1 MYEDDENDKS
11 KNKIIS
17 PAVSPAALLK
27 RYERLK
33 SDRANWDTL
42 WEELAVFLM
51 PGKADFITKSTSG
64 NKRASEVYDST
75 AIHALQILSAS
86 LHGSLTSPSTKWFGL
101 RFREDE
107 LNEDK
112 DAKDWLEKCS
122 KGIFQEFGKSNFSTE
137 VAEAYQD
144 MVGFGTAALQFD
156 VKTKKAQFDGFNFR
170 ACHLAEVVVSE
181 SSEGKI
187 DTVFRKIKMSARQ
200 AYQKFGDN
208 CGDKAL
214 KALEADPEKEFEY
227 VQAVFPRE
235 LKDEPALVAP
245 PNQRPWACYFISVS
259 DKKICKESGYYELP
273 FMVPRW
279 SKTTGDVYGFG
290 PGCVARPDIKTLNEA
305 RKLAMKAWEKSID
318 PPLKAMQN
326 GILGKIDMRPS
337 TVTYVRD
344 MNNLEPIVNATNW
357 NADQLMLNDVRASVR
372 RIFFS
377 DQLELNDGPQMTAT
391 EVQVR
396 YELMQRLLGPTL
408 GRLQSEFLNPIVER
422 AFYSM
427 LRGNALPPMPE
438 VLQQAGGDLDIEYV
452 GPLARSQKMDEVT
465 GIQRAIDGIMQ
476 LAQVNP
482 EVLDIVNVDKAGRT
496 IADRLGAP
504 ADMLLG
510 DEQVGQLRQARQQQQ
525 QQQAEMAQGQQEIA
539 GAQQVADLEQTVNG
553 SVQ

>member
-1 MYEDDENDKS
+1 MN
-11 KNKIIS
+11 IS
-17 PAVSPAALLK
+17 PEALIK
-27 RYERLK
+27 RHDRLK
-33 SDRANWDTL
+33 ADRANWDQM
-42 WEELAVFLM
+42 WEELSTFLM
-51 PGKADFITKSTSG
+51 PGKADFITTNTKGS
-64 NKRASEVYDST
+64 KRSAEVYDST

-101 RFREDE
+101 RFRQDE
-107 LNEDK
+107 LNEHK
-112 DAKDWLEKCS
+112 DAKDWLEQCS
-122 KGIFQEFGKSNFSTE
+122 KSIFQEFGKSNFSTE

-156 VKTKKAQFDGFNFR
+156 VKTKEAAFDGFNFR
-170 ACHLAEVVVSE
+170 ACHLAEVVIAE
-181 SSEGKI
+181 SVEGRI
-187 DTVFRKIKMSARQ
+187 DTVFRKLKLTARQ
-200 AYQKFGDN
+200 ANQKFGDQ
-208 CGDKAL
+208 CGDKAM
-214 KALEADPEKEFEY
+214 KALEKDPDKEFDY
-227 VQAVFPRE
+227 IQAVFPRE
-235 LKDEPALVAP
+235 LEGEPAMVAP
-245 PNQRPWACYFISVS
+245 PHLRPWACYYISVI
-259 DKKICKESGYYELP
+259 DKKICQETGYYELP

-279 SKTTGDVYGFG
+279 AKTTGDVYGFG
-290 PGCVARPDIKTLNEA
+290 PGCTARPDIKTLNES

-357 NADQLMLNDVRASVR
+357 NADQLMLSDVRASVR

-377 DQLELNDGPQMTAT
+377 DQLELQDGPQMTAT

-427 LRGNALPPMPE
+427 LRGQALPPMPE
-438 VLQQAGGDLDIEYV
+438 VLQEVGGDLDIEYV

-465 GIQRAIDGIMQ
+465 GIQRAIEGIMQ

-482 EVLDIVNVDKAGRT
+482 DVLDIVDVDKAGRT
-496 IADRLGAP
+496 ISDRLGAP
-504 ADMLLG
+504 ADILRG
-510 DEQVGQLRQARQQQQ
+510 NEEVGEMRQARQQQQ
-525 QQQAEMAQGQQEIA
+525 QQQAEMEQGQQELA
-539 GAQQVADLEQTVNG
+539 GATQAAQLEQMVNA
-553 SVQ
+553 

>member
-1 MYEDDENDKS
+1 MYEKEGGTAIEQNVTPES
-11 KNKIIS
+11 II
-17 PAVSPAALLK
+17 K
-27 RYERLK
+27 RYDRLK
-33 SDRANWDTL
+33 SDRVNWDQM
-42 WEELAVFLM
+42 WEELATYLM
-51 PGKADFITKSTSG
+51 PGKIDFISTTTRG
-64 NKRASEVYDST
+64 TKRAAEVYDST

-107 LNEDK
+107 LNENK

-144 MVGFGTAALQFD
+144 LAGFGTSCLQFD
-156 VKTKKAQFDGFNFR
+156 VKTKDAQFDGFNFR
-170 ACHLAEVVVSE
+170 ACHLAEVVISE
-181 SSEGKI
+181 NEEGRI
-187 DTVFRKIKMSARQ
+187 DTVFRKLKLTARQ
-200 AYQKFGDN
+200 AHQKFGDD
-208 CGDKAL
+208 CGEKSMKAL
-214 KALEADPEKEFEY
+214 KTDPDKEFEY
-227 VQAVFPRE
+227 IQAVIPRE
-235 LKDEPALVAP
+235 LKGEPAMVAP
-245 PNQRPWACYFISVS
+245 PNMRPYACYYVSVI

-273 FMVPRW
+273 YMVPRW
-279 SKTTGDVYGFG
+279 GKTTGDVYGFG
-290 PGCVARPDIKTLNEA
+290 PGCVARPDIKTLNES

-318 PPLKAMQN
+318 PPLMAMQN

-337 TVTYVRD
+337 SVTYVRD
-344 MNNLEPIVNATNW
+344 MNGLAPISNQTNW
-357 NADQLMLNDVRASVR
+357 SADQLMLGDVRGSVR

-427 LRGNALPPMPE
+427 LRGNALPQMPQ
-438 VLQQAGGDLDIEYV
+438 VLQDAGGDLDIEYV

-465 GIQRAIDGIMQ
+465 SIQRAVDGIMQ

-482 EVLDIVNVDKAGRT
+482 EVLDIVDVDKAGRT
-496 IADRLGAP
+496 ISDRLGAP
-504 ADMLLG
+504 ADILRG
-510 DEQVGQLRQARQQQQ
+510 DEQVADMRQSRQQQQ
-525 QQQAEMAQGQQEIA
+525 QQQAEMDMGQQQLE
-539 GAQQVADLEQTVNG
+539 GATQAANLENMVNG
-553 SVQ
+553 PV

>member
-1 MYEDDENDKS
+1 MYEKEGGTAIEQNVTPES
-11 KNKIIS
+11 II
-17 PAVSPAALLK
+17 K
-27 RYERLK
+27 RYDRLK
-33 SDRANWDTL
+33 SDRVNWDQM
-42 WEELAVFLM
+42 WEELATYLM
-51 PGKADFITKSTSG
+51 PGKVDFITTTTRG
-64 NKRASEVYDST
+64 TKRAAEVYDST

-107 LNEDK
+107 LNENK

-144 MVGFGTAALQFD
+144 LAGFGTSCLQFD
-156 VKTKKAQFDGFNFR
+156 VKTKDAQFDGFNFR
-170 ACHLAEVVVSE
+170 ACHLAEVVISE
-181 SSEGKI
+181 SEEGRI
-187 DTVFRKIKMSARQ
+187 DTVFRKLKLTARQ
-200 AYQKFGDN
+200 AYQKFGKD

-214 KALEADPEKEFEY
+214 KALEKDPDKEFEY
-227 VQAVFPRE
+227 IQAVIPRE
-235 LKDEPALVAP
+235 LKGEPAMVAP
-245 PNQRPWACYFISVS
+245 PHQRPYACYYISVI

-273 FMVPRW
+273 YMVPRW
-279 SKTTGDVYGFG
+279 GKTTGDIYGFG
-290 PGCVARPDIKTLNEA
+290 PGCVARPDIKTLNES

-318 PPLKAMQN
+318 PPLMAMQN

-337 TVTYVRD
+337 SVTYVRD
-344 MNNLEPIVNATNW
+344 MNGLAPISNQTNW
-357 NADQLMLNDVRASVR
+357 SADQLMLGDVRGSVR

-377 DQLELNDGPQMTAT
+377 DQLELNEGPQMTAT

-427 LRGNALPPMPE
+427 LRGNALPQMPQ
-438 VLQQAGGDLDIEYV
+438 VLQDAGGDLDIEYV

-465 GIQRAIDGIMQ
+465 SIQRAVDGIMQ

-482 EVLDIVNVDKAGRT
+482 EVLDIVDVDKAGRT
-496 IADRLGAP
+496 ISDRLGAP
-504 ADMLLG
+504 ADILRG
-510 DEQVGQLRQARQQQQ
+510 DEQVADMRQSRQQQQ
-525 QQQAEMAQGQQEIA
+525 QQQAEMDMGQQQLE
-539 GAQQVADLEQTVNG
+539 GATQAANLENMVNG
-553 SVQ
+553 PV

>member
-1 MYEDDENDKS
+1 MKEFN
-11 KNKIIS
+11 
-17 PAVSPAALLK
+17 VSPESLIK
-27 RYERLK
+27 RYDRLK
-33 SDRANWDTL
+33 SDRVNWDQM
-42 WEELAVFLM
+42 WEELATYLM
-51 PGKADFITKSTSG
+51 PGKVDFISTTTRG
-64 NKRASEVYDST
+64 TKRAAEVYDST
-75 AIHALQILSAS
+75 GIHALQILSAS

-112 DAKDWLEKCS
+112 DAKDWLEQCS
-122 KGIFQEFGKSNFSTE
+122 KSIFQEFGKSNFSTE
-137 VAEAYQD
+137 VAESYQD
-144 MVGFGTAALQFD
+144 MVGFGTACLQFD
-156 VKTKKAQFDGFNFR
+156 VKTKDAQFDGFNFR
-170 ACHLAEVVVSE
+170 ACHLAEVVISE
-181 SSEGKI
+181 SEEGRI
-187 DTVFRKIKMSARQ
+187 DTVFRKIKLTARQ
-200 AYQKFGDN
+200 AKQKFGDDA
-208 CGDKAL
+208 GDKAI
-214 KALEADPEKEFEY
+214 KALEKDPDKEFEY
-227 VQAVFPRE
+227 IQAVFPRE
-235 LKDEPALVAP
+235 IEGEVAMVAP
-245 PNQRPWACYFISVS
+245 PHMRPWACYYISVI

-273 FMVPRW
+273 YMVPRW
-279 SKTTGDVYGFG
+279 GKTTGDVYGFG
-290 PGCVARPDIKTLNEA
+290 PGCVARPDIKTLNES

-318 PPLKAMQN
+318 PPLKALQN

-344 MNNLEPIVNATNW
+344 MNSLEPIVNATNW
-357 NADQLMLNDVRASVR
+357 NADQLMLGDVRASVR

-377 DQLELNDGPQMTAT
+377 DQLELNEGPQMTAT

-465 GIQRAIDGIMQ
+465 SIQRAIEGIMQ

-482 EVLDIVNVDKAGRT
+482 DVLDIVDVDKAGRT
-496 IADRLGAP
+496 ISDRLGAP
-504 ADMLLG
+504 ADILRG
-510 DEQVGQLRQARQQQQ
+510 DEQVGEMRQSRQAQQ
-525 QQQAEMAQGQQEIA
+525 QQQAEMEQGQQQVA

-553 SVQ
+553 PVQ

>member
-1 MYEDDENDKS
+1 M
-11 KNKIIS
+11 
-17 PAVSPAALLK
+17 K
-27 RYERLK
+27 RYDRLK
-33 SDRANWDTL
+33 ADRHNWDQL

-51 PGKADFITKSTSG
+51 PSKTDFITKSTKG
-64 NKRASEVYDST
+64 TKRAAEVYDST
-75 AIHALQILSAS
+75 GIHSLQILAAS

-101 RFREDE
+101 RFREDA

-112 DAKDWLEKCS
+112 EAKDWLEKCS
-122 KGIFQEFGKSNFSTE
+122 KGMFQEFGKSNFSTE

-156 VKTKKAQFDGFNFR
+156 VKTKEANFDGFNFR
-170 ACHLAEVVVSE
+170 ACHLAEVVVAE
-181 SSEGKI
+181 SVEGRI
-187 DTVFRKIKMSARQ
+187 DTVFRKLTLSARQ
-200 AYQKFGDN
+200 AHQKFGDD
-208 CGDKAL
+208 CGEKSM
-214 KALEADPEKEFEY
+214 KALETDPDKEFDY
-227 VQAVFPRE
+227 IQAVFPRE
-235 LKDEPALVAP
+235 LKGEAAMVAP
-245 PNQRPWACYFISVS
+245 PSQRPWACYFISVD

-279 SKTTGDVYGFG
+279 SKTTGDIYGFG

-318 PPLKAMQN
+318 PPLKALQN

-344 MNNLEPIVNATNW
+344 MNNLEPLVNATNW
-357 NADQLMLNDVRASVR
+357 NADQLMLTDVRASVR

-438 VLQQAGGDLDIEYV
+438 ILQEVGGDLDIEYV

-482 EVLDIVNVDKAGRT
+482 EVLDIVDVDKAGRT
-496 IADRLGAP
+496 ISDRLGAP
-504 ADMLLG
+504 ADILRG
-510 DEQVGQLRQARQQQQ
+510 VEQVDEMRQQRQQQQ
-525 QQQAEMAQGQQEIA
+525 QAQAEMDQGQQELA
-539 GAQQVADLEQTVNG
+539 GATQAVELEQMVNE
-553 SVQ
+553 SV

>member
-1 MYEDDENDKS
+1 M
-11 KNKIIS
+11 KN
-17 PAVSPAALLK
+17 VSPVSPIALLK
-27 RYERLK
+27 RYDRLK
-33 SDRANWDTL
+33 ADRHNWDQL

-51 PGKADFITKSTSG
+51 PSKIDFITKSTKG
-64 NKRASEVYDST
+64 TKRAAEVYDST
-75 AIHALQILSAS
+75 GIHSLQILAAS

-101 RFREDE
+101 RFREDA

-112 DAKDWLEKCS
+112 EAKDWLEKCS
-122 KGIFQEFGKSNFSTE
+122 QGMFQEFGKSNFSTE

-156 VKTKKAQFDGFNFR
+156 VKTKEANFDGFNFR
-170 ACHLAEVVVSE
+170 ACHLAEVVVAE
-181 SSEGKI
+181 SVEGRI
-187 DTVFRKIKMSARQ
+187 DTVFRKLTLSARQ
-200 AYQKFGDN
+200 AHQKFGDN
-208 CGDKAL
+208 CGEKSM
-214 KALEADPEKEFEY
+214 KALETDPDKEFDY
-227 VQAVFPRE
+227 IQAVFPRE
-235 LKDEPALVAP
+235 LKGESTMVAP
-245 PNQRPWACYFISVS
+245 PSQRPWACYFISVD

-279 SKTTGDVYGFG
+279 SKTTGDIYGFG

-318 PPLKAMQN
+318 PPLKALQN

-344 MNNLEPIVNATNW
+344 MNNLEPLVNATNW
-357 NADQLMLNDVRASVR
+357 NADQLMLTDVRASVR

-438 VLQQAGGDLDIEYV
+438 ILQEVGGDLDIEYV

-465 GIQRAIDGIMQ
+465 GIQRAIAGIMQ

-482 EVLDIVNVDKAGRT
+482 EVLDIVDVDKAGRT
-496 IADRLGAP
+496 ISDRLGAP
-504 ADMLLG
+504 ADILRG
-510 DEQVGQLRQARQQQQ
+510 VEQVDEMRQQRQQQQ
-525 QQQAEMAQGQQEIA
+525 QAQAEMDQGQQELA
-539 GAQQVADLEQTVNG
+539 GATQAVELEQMVNE
-553 SVQ
+553 SV

>member
-1 MYEDDENDKS
+1 MYEKEGGTAVEQNVTPES
-11 KNKIIS
+11 II
-17 PAVSPAALLK
+17 K
-27 RYERLK
+27 RYDRLK
-33 SDRANWDTL
+33 SDRVNWDQM
-42 WEELAVFLM
+42 WEELATYLM
-51 PGKADFITKSTSG
+51 PGKIDFISTTTRG
-64 NKRASEVYDST
+64 TKRAAEVYDST

-107 LNEDK
+107 LNENK

-144 MVGFGTAALQFD
+144 LAGFGTSCLQFD
-156 VKTKKAQFDGFNFR
+156 VKTKDAQFDGFNFR
-170 ACHLAEVVVSE
+170 ACHLAEVVISE
-181 SSEGKI
+181 SEEGRI
-187 DTVFRKIKMSARQ
+187 DTVFRKLKLTARQ
-200 AYQKFGDN
+200 AHQKFGDD
-208 CGDKAL
+208 CGEKSMKAL
-214 KALEADPEKEFEY
+214 KTDPDKEFEY
-227 VQAVFPRE
+227 IQAVIPRE
-235 LKDEPALVAP
+235 LKGEPAMVAP
-245 PNQRPWACYFISVS
+245 PNMRPYACYYVSVI

-273 FMVPRW
+273 YMVPRW
-279 SKTTGDVYGFG
+279 GKTTGDVYGFG
-290 PGCVARPDIKTLNEA
+290 PGCVARPDIKTLNES

-318 PPLKAMQN
+318 PPLMAMQN

-337 TVTYVRD
+337 SVTYVRD
-344 MNNLEPIVNATNW
+344 MNGLAPISNQTNW
-357 NADQLMLNDVRASVR
+357 SADQLMLGDVRGSVR

-427 LRGNALPPMPE
+427 LRGNALPQMPQ
-438 VLQQAGGDLDIEYV
+438 VLQDAGGDLDIEYV

-465 GIQRAIDGIMQ
+465 SIQRAVDGIMQ

-482 EVLDIVNVDKAGRT
+482 EVLDIVDVDKAGRT
-496 IADRLGAP
+496 ISDRLGAP
-504 ADMLLG
+504 ADMLRG
-510 DEQVGQLRQARQQQQ
+510 AEQVGELRQSRQQQQ
-525 QQQAEMAQGQQEIA
+525 QAQAEMDQGQQEIA

>member
-1 MYEDDENDKS
+1 MYEKKPGAAKKPTAD
-11 KNKIIS
+11 
-17 PAVSPAALLK
+17 PVALLK
-27 RYERLK
+27 RYDRLK
-33 SDRANWDTL
+33 SDRVNWDSM
-42 WEELAVFLM
+42 WEELATYLM
-51 PGKADFITKSTSG
+51 PGKVDFITTTTRGS
-64 NKRASEVYDST
+64 KRAAEVYDST

-107 LNEDK
+107 LNENK
-112 DAKDWLEKCS
+112 EAKDWLEKCS

-156 VKTKKAQFDGFNFR
+156 VKTKEANFDGFNFR
-170 ACHLAEVVVSE
+170 ACHLAEVVIAESE
-181 SSEGKI
+181 EGRI
-187 DTVFRKIKMSARQ
+187 DTVFRKLKLTARQ
-200 AYQKFGDN
+200 AHQKFGDD

-214 KALEADPEKEFEY
+214 KALEKDPDQIFEY

-235 LKDEPALVAP
+235 IQGEVAMVAP
-245 PNQRPWACYFISVS
+245 PHMRPWACYFISVI

-290 PGCVARPDIKTLNEA
+290 PGCVARPDIKTLNES

-357 NADQLMLNDVRASVR
+357 NADQLMLSDVRASVR

-377 DQLELNDGPQMTAT
+377 DQLELNEGPQMTAT

-422 AFYSM
+422 AFYAM
-427 LRGNALPPMPE
+427 MRGNVLPSMPE
-438 VLQQAGGDLDIEYV
+438 ILQEIGSDLDIEYV

-482 EVLDIVNVDKAGRT
+482 EVLDIVDVDKAGRT

-510 DEQVGQLRQARQQQQ
+510 DEQVGELRQARQQQQ
-525 QQQAEMAQGQQEIA
+525 QQQAEAEQGQQDIA
-539 GAQQVADLEQTVNG
+539 GAQQMAELEQTVNG
-553 SVQ
+553 SV

>member
-1 MYEDDENDKS
+1 MYEKEGGTAVEQNVTPES
-11 KNKIIS
+11 II
-17 PAVSPAALLK
+17 K
-27 RYERLK
+27 RYDRLK
-33 SDRANWDTL
+33 SDRVNWDQM
-42 WEELAVFLM
+42 WEELATYLM
-51 PGKADFITKSTSG
+51 PGKIDFISTTTRG
-64 NKRASEVYDST
+64 TKRAAEVYDST

-107 LNEDK
+107 LNENK

-144 MVGFGTAALQFD
+144 LAGFGTSCLQFD
-156 VKTKKAQFDGFNFR
+156 VKTKDAQFDGFNFR
-170 ACHLAEVVVSE
+170 ACHLAEVVISE
-181 SSEGKI
+181 SEEGRI
-187 DTVFRKIKMSARQ
+187 DTVFRKLKLTARQ
-200 AYQKFGDN
+200 AHQKFGDD
-208 CGDKAL
+208 CGEKSMKAL
-214 KALEADPEKEFEY
+214 KTDPDKEFEY
-227 VQAVFPRE
+227 IQAVIPRE
-235 LKDEPALVAP
+235 LKGEPAMVAP
-245 PNQRPWACYFISVS
+245 PNMRPYACYYVSVI

-273 FMVPRW
+273 YMVPRW
-279 SKTTGDVYGFG
+279 GKTTGDVYGFG
-290 PGCVARPDIKTLNEA
+290 PGCVARPDIKTLNES

-318 PPLKAMQN
+318 PPLMAMQN

-337 TVTYVRD
+337 SVTYVRD
-344 MNNLEPIVNATNW
+344 MNGLAPISNQTNW
-357 NADQLMLNDVRASVR
+357 SADQLMLGDVRGSVR

-377 DQLELNDGPQMTAT
+377 DQLELNEGPQMTAT

-427 LRGNALPPMPE
+427 LRGNALPQMPQ
-438 VLQQAGGDLDIEYV
+438 VLQDAGGDLDIEYV

-465 GIQRAIDGIMQ
+465 SIQRAVDGIMQ

-482 EVLDIVNVDKAGRT
+482 EVLDIVDVDKAGRT
-496 IADRLGAP
+496 ISDRLGAP
-504 ADMLLG
+504 ADMLRG
-510 DEQVGQLRQARQQQQ
+510 AEQVGELRQSRQQQQ
-525 QQQAEMAQGQQEIA
+525 QAQAEMDQGQQEIA

>member
-1 MYEDDENDKS
+1 MYEKEGGTAVEQNVTPES
-11 KNKIIS
+11 II
-17 PAVSPAALLK
+17 K
-27 RYERLK
+27 RYDRLK
-33 SDRANWDTL
+33 SDRVNWDQM
-42 WEELAVFLM
+42 WEELATYLM
-51 PGKADFITKSTSG
+51 PGKIDFISTTTRG
-64 NKRASEVYDST
+64 TKRAAEVYDST

-107 LNEDK
+107 LNENK

-144 MVGFGTAALQFD
+144 LAGFGTSCLQFD
-156 VKTKKAQFDGFNFR
+156 VKTKDAQFDGFNFR
-170 ACHLAEVVVSE
+170 ACHLAEVVISE
-181 SSEGKI
+181 SEEGRI
-187 DTVFRKIKMSARQ
+187 DTVFRKLKLTARQ
-200 AYQKFGDN
+200 AHQKFGDD
-208 CGDKAL
+208 CGEKSMKAL
-214 KALEADPEKEFEY
+214 KTDPDKEFEY
-227 VQAVFPRE
+227 IQAVIPRE
-235 LKDEPALVAP
+235 LKGEPAMVAP
-245 PNQRPWACYFISVS
+245 PNMRPYACYYVSVI

-273 FMVPRW
+273 YMVPRW
-279 SKTTGDVYGFG
+279 GKTTGDVYGFG
-290 PGCVARPDIKTLNEA
+290 PGCVARPDIKTLNES

-318 PPLKAMQN
+318 PPLMAMQN

-337 TVTYVRD
+337 SVTYVRD
-344 MNNLEPIVNATNW
+344 MNGLAPISNQTNW
-357 NADQLMLNDVRASVR
+357 SADQLMLGDVRGSVR

-427 LRGNALPPMPE
+427 LRGNALPQMPQ
-438 VLQQAGGDLDIEYV
+438 VLQDAGGDLDIEYV

-465 GIQRAIDGIMQ
+465 SIQRAVDGIMQ

-482 EVLDIVNVDKAGRT
+482 EVLDIVDVDKAGRT
-496 IADRLGAP
+496 ISDRLGAP
-504 ADMLLG
+504 ADILRG
-510 DEQVGQLRQARQQQQ
+510 DEQVADMRQSRQQQQ
-525 QQQAEMAQGQQEIA
+525 QQQAEMDMGQQQLE
-539 GAQQVADLEQTVNG
+539 GATQAANLENMVNG
-553 SVQ
+553 PV

>member
-1 MYEDDENDKS
+1 M
-11 KNKIIS
+11 KN
-17 PAVSPAALLK
+17 VSPVSPIALLK
-27 RYERLK
+27 RYDRLK
-33 SDRANWDTL
+33 ADRHNWDQL

-51 PGKADFITKSTSG
+51 PSKTDFITKSTRG
-64 NKRASEVYDST
+64 TKRAAEVYDST
-75 AIHALQILSAS
+75 GIHSLQILAAS

-101 RFREDE
+101 RFREDA

-112 DAKDWLEKCS
+112 EAKDWLEKCS
-122 KGIFQEFGKSNFSTE
+122 KGMFQEFGKSNFSTE

-156 VKTKKAQFDGFNFR
+156 VKTKEANFDGFNFR
-170 ACHLAEVVVSE
+170 ACHLAEVVVAE
-181 SSEGKI
+181 SVEGRI
-187 DTVFRKIKMSARQ
+187 DTVFRKLTLSARQ
-200 AYQKFGDN
+200 AHQKFGDD
-208 CGDKAL
+208 CGEKSM
-214 KALEADPEKEFEY
+214 KALETDPDKEFDY
-227 VQAVFPRE
+227 IQAVFPRE
-235 LKDEPALVAP
+235 LKGEAAMVAP
-245 PNQRPWACYFISVS
+245 PSQRPWACYFISVD

-279 SKTTGDVYGFG
+279 SKTTGDIYGFG

-318 PPLKAMQN
+318 PPLKALQN

-344 MNNLEPIVNATNW
+344 MNNLEPLVNATNW
-357 NADQLMLNDVRASVR
+357 NADQLMLTDVRASVR

-427 LRGNALPPMPE
+427 LRGNALPEMPD
-438 VLQQAGGDLDIEYV
+438 VLQSQGSDLDIEYV
-452 GPLARSQKMDEVT
+452 GPLARSQKMEEVT
-465 GIQRAIDGIMQ
+465 SIQRAVDGIMQ

-482 EVLDIVNVDKAGRT
+482 EVLDIVNVDKAART
-496 IADRLGAP
+496 ISDRLGAP

-510 DEQVGQLRQARQQQQ
+510 DEQVNELRQARQQQQ
-525 QQQAEMAQGQQEIA
+525 QAQAEMEQGQQELA

-553 SVQ
+553 PV

>member
-1 MYEDDENDKS
+1 MYETKPGTAKTPTAD
-11 KNKIIS
+11 
-17 PAVSPAALLK
+17 PVALLK
-27 RYERLK
+27 RYDRLRA
-33 SDRANWDTL
+33 DRVNWDSM
-42 WEELAVFLM
+42 WEELAIYLM
-51 PGKADFITKSTSG
+51 PGKIDFITTTTKGS
-64 NKRASEVYDST
+64 KRAAEVYDST

-107 LNEDK
+107 LNENK
-112 DAKDWLEKCS
+112 EAKDWLEKCS

-156 VKTKKAQFDGFNFR
+156 VKTKEANFDGFNFR
-170 ACHLAEVVVSE
+170 ACHLAEVVIAESE
-181 SSEGKI
+181 EGRI
-187 DTVFRKIKMSARQ
+187 DTVFRKLKLTARQ
-200 AYQKFGDN
+200 AHQKFGDD

-214 KALEADPEKEFEY
+214 KALEKDPDQIFEY

-235 LKDEPALVAP
+235 IQGEVAMVAP
-245 PNQRPWACYFISVS
+245 PHMRPWACYFISVI

-279 SKTTGDVYGFG
+279 SKTTGDIYGFG
-290 PGCVARPDIKTLNEA
+290 PGCVARPDIKTLNES

-357 NADQLMLNDVRASVR
+357 NADQLMLSDVRASVR

-377 DQLELNDGPQMTAT
+377 DQLELNEGPQMTAT

-422 AFYSM
+422 AFYAM
-427 LRGNALPPMPE
+427 MRGNVLPPMPE
-438 VLQQAGGDLDIEYV
+438 ILQEIGSDLDIEYV

-482 EVLDIVNVDKAGRT
+482 EVLDIVDVDKAGRT

-510 DEQVGQLRQARQQQQ
+510 DEQVGELRQARQQQQ
-525 QQQAEMAQGQQEIA
+525 QQQAEAEQGQQDIA
-539 GAQQVADLEQTVNG
+539 GAQQMAELEQTVNG
-553 SVQ
+553 SV

>member
-1 MYEDDENDKS
+1 M
-11 KNKIIS
+11 KN
-17 PAVSPAALLK
+17 VSPVSPIALLK
-27 RYERLK
+27 RYDRLK
-33 SDRANWDTL
+33 ADRHNWDQL

-51 PGKADFITKSTSG
+51 PSKIDFITKSTKG
-64 NKRASEVYDST
+64 TKRAAEVYDST
-75 AIHALQILSAS
+75 GIHSLQILAAS

-101 RFREDE
+101 RFREDA

-112 DAKDWLEKCS
+112 EAKDWLEKCS
-122 KGIFQEFGKSNFSTE
+122 QGMFQEFGKSNFSTE

-156 VKTKKAQFDGFNFR
+156 VKTKEANFDGFNFR
-170 ACHLAEVVVSE
+170 ACHLAEVVVAE
-181 SSEGKI
+181 SVEGRI
-187 DTVFRKIKMSARQ
+187 DTVFRKLTLSARQ
-200 AYQKFGDN
+200 AHQKFGDN
-208 CGDKAL
+208 CGEKSM
-214 KALEADPEKEFEY
+214 KALETDPDKEFDY
-227 VQAVFPRE
+227 IQAVLPRE
-235 LKDEPALVAP
+235 LKGESTMVAP
-245 PNQRPWACYFISVS
+245 PSQRPWACYFISVD

-279 SKTTGDVYGFG
+279 SKTTGDIYGFG

-318 PPLKAMQN
+318 PPLKALQN

-344 MNNLEPIVNATNW
+344 MNNLEPLVNATNW
-357 NADQLMLNDVRASVR
+357 NADQLMLTDVRASVR

-438 VLQQAGGDLDIEYV
+438 ILQEVGGDLDIEYV

-482 EVLDIVNVDKAGRT
+482 EVLDIVDVDKAGRT
-496 IADRLGAP
+496 ISDRLGAP
-504 ADMLLG
+504 ADILRG
-510 DEQVGQLRQARQQQQ
+510 VEQVDEMRQQRQQQQ
-525 QQQAEMAQGQQEIA
+525 QAQAEMDQGQQELA
-539 GAQQVADLEQTVNG
+539 GATQAVELEQMVNE
-553 SVQ
+553 SV

>member
-1 MYEDDENDKS
+1 M
-11 KNKIIS
+11 KN
-17 PAVSPAALLK
+17 VSPVSPIALLK
-27 RYERLK
+27 RYDRLK
-33 SDRANWDTL
+33 ADRHNWDQL

-51 PGKADFITKSTSG
+51 PSKIDFITKSTKG
-64 NKRASEVYDST
+64 TKRAAEVYDST
-75 AIHALQILSAS
+75 GIHSLQILAAS

-101 RFREDE
+101 RFREDA

-112 DAKDWLEKCS
+112 EAKDWLEKCS
-122 KGIFQEFGKSNFSTE
+122 QGMFQEFGKSNFSTE

-156 VKTKKAQFDGFNFR
+156 VKTKEANFDGFNFR
-170 ACHLAEVVVSE
+170 ACHLAEVVVAE
-181 SSEGKI
+181 SVEGRI
-187 DTVFRKIKMSARQ
+187 DTVFRKLTLSARQ
-200 AYQKFGDN
+200 AHQKFGDN
-208 CGDKAL
+208 CGEKSM
-214 KALEADPEKEFEY
+214 KALETDPDKEFDY
-227 VQAVFPRE
+227 IQAVFPRE
-235 LKDEPALVAP
+235 LKGESTMVAP
-245 PNQRPWACYFISVS
+245 PSQRPWACYFISVD

-279 SKTTGDVYGFG
+279 SKTTGDIYGFG

-318 PPLKAMQN
+318 PPLKALQN

-344 MNNLEPIVNATNW
+344 MNNLEPLVNATNW
-357 NADQLMLNDVRASVR
+357 NADQLMLTDVRASVR
-372 RIFFS
+372 RILFS

-438 VLQQAGGDLDIEYV
+438 ILQEVGGDLDIEYV

-482 EVLDIVNVDKAGRT
+482 EVLDIVDVDKAGRT
-496 IADRLGAP
+496 ISDRLGAP
-504 ADMLLG
+504 ADILRG
-510 DEQVGQLRQARQQQQ
+510 VEQVDEMRQQRQQQQ
-525 QQQAEMAQGQQEIA
+525 QAQAEMDQGQQELA
-539 GAQQVADLEQTVNG
+539 GATQAVELEQMVNE
-553 SVQ
+553 SV

>member
-1 MYEDDENDKS
+1 MN
-11 KNKIIS
+11 
-17 PAVSPAALLK
+17 VSPEALLK
-27 RYERLK
+27 RFDRLK
-33 SDRANWDTL
+33 ADRSNWDQM
-42 WEELAVFLM
+42 WEELAVYLM
-51 PGKADFITKSTSG
+51 PGKSDFISTTTKGT
-64 NKRASEVYDST
+64 KRAAQVYDST

-101 RFREDE
+101 RFRQDE
-107 LNEDK
+107 LNEHK
-112 DAKDWLEKCS
+112 DAKDWLEQCS
-122 KGIFQEFGKSNFSTE
+122 KSIFQEFGKSNFSTE

-156 VKTKKAQFDGFNFR
+156 VKTKEAGFDGFNFR

-181 SSEGKI
+181 SVEGRI
-187 DTVFRKIKMSARQ
+187 DTVFRKIKLTARQ
-200 AYQKFGDN
+200 ANQKFGDK
-208 CGDKAL
+208 CGDKAM
-214 KALEADPEKEFEY
+214 KALEKDPDKEFDY
-227 VQAVFPRE
+227 IQAVLPRDIQGE
-235 LKDEPALVAP
+235 TAAVAP
-245 PNQRPWACYFISVS
+245 PHLRPWACYYISVI
-259 DKKICKESGYYELP
+259 DKKICQETGYYELP

-290 PGCVARPDIKTLNEA
+290 PGCVARPDIKTLNES

-357 NADQLMLNDVRASVR
+357 NADQLMLSDVRASVR

-377 DQLELNDGPQMTAT
+377 DQLELQDGPQMTAT

-427 LRGNALPPMPE
+427 MRGQALPPMPE
-438 VLQQAGGDLDIEYV
+438 VLQEVGGDLDIEYV

-465 GIQRAIDGIMQ
+465 GIQRAIEGIMQ

-482 EVLDIVNVDKAGRT
+482 DVLDIVDVDKAGRT
-496 IADRLGAP
+496 ISDRLGAP
-504 ADMLLG
+504 ADMLRG
-510 DEQVGQLRQARQQQQ
+510 DEEVGEMRQTRQQQQ
-525 QQQAEMAQGQQEIA
+525 QQQAEMEQGQQELA
-539 GAQQVADLEQTVNG
+539 GATQAAQLEQMVNG
-553 SVQ
+553 PAQ

>member
-1 MYEDDENDKS
+1 MKEFN
-11 KNKIIS
+11 
-17 PAVSPAALLK
+17 VSPESLIK
-27 RYERLK
+27 RYDRLK
-33 SDRANWDTL
+33 SDRVNWDQM
-42 WEELAVFLM
+42 WEELATYLM
-51 PGKADFITKSTSG
+51 PGKVDFISTTTRG
-64 NKRASEVYDST
+64 TKRAAEVYDST
-75 AIHALQILSAS
+75 GIHALQILSAS

-101 RFREDE
+101 RFRQDE

-112 DAKDWLEKCS
+112 DAKDWLEQCS
-122 KGIFQEFGKSNFSTE
+122 KSIFQEFGKSNFSTE
-137 VAEAYQD
+137 VAESYQD
-144 MVGFGTAALQFD
+144 MVGFGTACLQFD
-156 VKTKKAQFDGFNFR
+156 VKTKDAQFDGFNFR
-170 ACHLAEVVVSE
+170 ACHLAEVVISE
-181 SSEGKI
+181 SEEGRI
-187 DTVFRKIKMSARQ
+187 DTVFRKIKLTARQ
-200 AYQKFGDN
+200 AKQKFGDDA
-208 CGDKAL
+208 GDKAI
-214 KALEADPEKEFEY
+214 KALEKDPDKEFEY
-227 VQAVFPRE
+227 IQAVFPRE
-235 LKDEPALVAP
+235 IEGEVAMVAP
-245 PNQRPWACYFISVS
+245 PHMRPWACYYISVI

-273 FMVPRW
+273 YMVPRW
-279 SKTTGDVYGFG
+279 GKTTGDVYGFG
-290 PGCVARPDIKTLNEA
+290 PGCVARPDIKTLNES

-318 PPLKAMQN
+318 PPLKALQN

-357 NADQLMLNDVRASVR
+357 NADQLMLGDVRASVR

-377 DQLELNDGPQMTAT
+377 DQLELNEGPQMTAT

-465 GIQRAIDGIMQ
+465 SIQRAIEGIMQ

-482 EVLDIVNVDKAGRT
+482 DVLDIVDVDKAGRT
-496 IADRLGAP
+496 ISDRLGAP
-504 ADMLLG
+504 ADILRG
-510 DEQVGQLRQARQQQQ
+510 DEQVGEMRQSRQAQQ
-525 QQQAEMAQGQQEIA
+525 QQQAEMEQGQQQVA

-553 SVQ
+553 PVQ

>member
-1 MYEDDENDKS
+1 MYDDDDDKS
-11 KNKIIS
+11 KTKTQS
-17 PAVSPAALLK
+17 PSVSPIALLK
-27 RYERLK
+27 RYDRLK
-33 SDRANWDTL
+33 GDRTNWDQL

-51 PGKADFITKSTSG
+51 PGKADFISKSTPG
-64 NKRASEVYDST
+64 TKRAAEVYDST

-101 RFREDE
+101 RFREDQ

-112 DAKDWLEKCS
+112 EAKDWLEQCS

-156 VKTKKAQFDGFNFR
+156 VKTKEAQFDGFNFR
-170 ACHLAEVVVSE
+170 ACHLAEVVIAE
-181 SSEGKI
+181 SVEGRI
-187 DTVFRKIKMSARQ
+187 DTVFRKLTLSARQ
-200 AYQKFGDN
+200 AHQKFGDN
-208 CGDKAL
+208 CGEKSM
-214 KALEADPEKEFEY
+214 KALETDPDKEFEY
-227 VQAVFPRE
+227 IQAVFPRE
-235 LKDEPALVAP
+235 LKGEPAMVAP
-245 PNQRPWACYFISVS
+245 PHLRPFACYFISVV
-259 DKKICKESGYYELP
+259 DKKIVKESGYYELP

-344 MNNLEPIVNATNW
+344 MSNLEPIVNATNW
-357 NADQLMLNDVRASVR
+357 NADQLMLNDVRSSVR

-438 VLQQAGGDLDIEYV
+438 VLQEVGGDLDIEYV

-482 EVLDIVNVDKAGRT
+482 EVLDIVDVDKAGRT
-496 IADRLGAP
+496 ITDRLGAP
-504 ADMLLG
+504 ADMLRG
-510 DEQVGQLRQARQQQQ
+510 VEQVSEIRQSRQQQQ
-525 QQQAEMAQGQQEIA
+525 QAQVEAEQGQQQLD
-539 GAQQVADLEQTVNG
+539 GATQMAQLEQMTSG

>member
-1 MYEDDENDKS
+1 MEAYEKGKQVE
-11 KNKIIS
+11 
-17 PAVSPAALLK
+17 PTVSPVALLK
-27 RYERLK
+27 RYDRLK
-33 SDRANWDTL
+33 SDRTNWDTM
-42 WEELAVFLM
+42 WEELATFLM
-51 PGKADFITKSTSG
+51 PGKIDFITTSTRG
-64 NKRASEVYDST
+64 TKRAAEVYDST
-75 AIHALQILSAS
+75 GIHALQILSAS

-107 LNEDK
+107 LNENK
-112 DAKDWLEKCS
+112 EAKDWLEKCS

-137 VAEAYQD
+137 VAESYQD
-144 MVGFGTAALQFD
+144 LVGFGTSCLQFD
-156 VKTKKAQFDGFNFR
+156 VKTKNSQFDGFNFR
-170 ACHLAEVVVSE
+170 ACHLSEIVIAESE
-181 SSEGKI
+181 EGRV
-187 DTVFRKIKMSARQ
+187 DTIFRKLKLTARQ
-200 AYQKFGDN
+200 AYQKFGKDA
-208 CGDKAL
+208 GDKAM
-214 KALEADPEKEFEY
+214 KALEKDPDQVFEY

-235 LKDEPALVAP
+235 LQGEPAMVAP
-245 PNQRPWACYFISVS
+245 PNMRPFACYFISVA

-279 SKTTGDVYGFG
+279 AKTTGDMYGFG
-290 PGCVARPDIKTLNEA
+290 PGCIARADVKTLNSA
-305 RKLAMKAWEKSID
+305 RKLAMRAWEKSID

-326 GILGKIDMRPS
+326 GILGKIDLRPS

-344 MNNLEPIVNATNW
+344 MQSLEPIVNATNW
-357 NADQLMLNDVRASVR
+357 NADQLMLTDVRASVR

-377 DQLELNDGPQMTAT
+377 DQLELNEGPQMTAT

-438 VLQQAGGDLDIEYV
+438 VLQEVGGDLDIEYV

-465 GIQRAIDGIMQ
+465 SIQRAIDGIMQ

-482 EVLDIVNVDKAGRT
+482 EVLDIVDVDKAGRT
-496 IADRLGAP
+496 ISDRLGAP
-504 ADMLLG
+504 ADMLRG
-510 DEQVGQLRQARQQQQ
+510 AEQVGELRQSRQQQQ
-525 QQQAEMAQGQQEIA
+525 QAQAEMDQGQQEIA

>member
-1 MYEDDENDKS
+1 
-11 KNKIIS
+11 
-17 PAVSPAALLK
+17 
-27 RYERLK
+27 
-33 SDRANWDTL
+33 
-42 WEELAVFLM
+42 
-51 PGKADFITKSTSG
+51 
-64 NKRASEVYDST
+64 
-75 AIHALQILSAS
+75 LSAS

-112 DAKDWLEKCS
+112 DAKDWLEQCS

-137 VAEAYQD
+137 VAESYQD
-144 MVGFGTAALQFD
+144 LVGFGTSCLQFD
-156 VKTKKAQFDGFNFR
+156 VKTKDAQFDGFNFR
-170 ACHLAEVVVSE
+170 ACHLAEVVISE
-181 SSEGKI
+181 NEEGKV
-187 DTVFRKIKMSARQ
+187 DTVFRKLKLTARQ
-200 AYQKFGDN
+200 AYQKFGKDA
-208 CGDKAL
+208 GDKAM
-214 KALEADPEKEFEY
+214 KALEKDPDQVFEY

-235 LKDEPALVAP
+235 IQGEPAMVAP
-245 PNQRPWACYFISVS
+245 SHQRPFACYFISVA

-279 SKTTGDVYGFG
+279 AKTTGDMYGFG
-290 PGCVARPDIKTLNEA
+290 PGCIARADVKTLNSA
-305 RKLAMKAWEKSID
+305 RKLAMRAWEKSID

-326 GILGKIDMRPS
+326 GILGKIDLRPS

-357 NADQLMLNDVRASVR
+357 NADQLMLGDVRGSVR

-377 DQLELNDGPQMTAT
+377 DQLELNEGPQMTAT

-438 VLQQAGGDLDIEYV
+438 ILQSIGGDLDIEYV

-465 GIQRAIDGIMQ
+465 SIQRAMDGIMQ

-482 EVLDIVNVDKAGRT
+482 EVLDIVDVDKAGRT
-496 IADRLGAP
+496 ISDRLGAP
-504 ADMLLG
+504 ADILRG
-510 DEQVGQLRQARQQQQ
+510 AEQVGEIRQSRQQQQ
-525 QQQAEMAQGQQEIA
+525 QAQAEMDQGQQEVA

-553 SVQ
+553 PVQ

>member
-1 MYEDDENDKS
+1 MYEKEAGKQVEPT
-11 KNKIIS
+11 IS
-17 PAVSPAALLK
+17 AVALLK

-33 SDRANWDTL
+33 NDRTNWDTM
-42 WEELAVFLM
+42 WEELAIYLM
-51 PGKADFITKSTSG
+51 PGKADFITISSKGT
-64 NKRASEVYDST
+64 KRAAKVHDST
-75 AIHALQILSAS
+75 AIHALQILAAS

-107 LNEDK
+107 LNENK

-144 MVGFGTAALQFD
+144 LCGFGTAALQFD
-156 VKTKKAQFDGFNFR
+156 VKTKDAVFDGFNFR
-170 ACHLAEVVVSE
+170 ACHLAEVVVAE
-181 SSEGKI
+181 NEEARI
-187 DTVFRKIKMSARQ
+187 DTVFRKIKLSARQ
-200 AYQKFGDN
+200 AHQKFGDD
-208 CGDKAL
+208 CGDKAM
-214 KALEADPEKEFEY
+214 KALEKDPDKEFEY
-227 VQAVFPRE
+227 IQAVFPRE
-235 LKDEPALVAP
+235 IQGEAAMVAP
-245 PNQRPWACYFISVS
+245 PNMRPFACYFISVA

-290 PGCVARPDIKTLNEA
+290 PGCVARPDIKTLNDS

-318 PPLKAMQN
+318 PPLKAKQN

-344 MNNLEPIVNATNW
+344 MNNLEPIANGTNW
-357 NADQLMLNDVRASVR
+357 SADSLMLGDVRASVR
-372 RIFFS
+372 RIFFA
-377 DQLELNDGPQMTAT
+377 DQLELNEGPQMTAT

-422 AFYSM
+422 AFYAM
-427 LRGNALPPMPE
+427 MRGNALPPMPE
-438 VLQQAGGDLDIEYV
+438 ILQEIGSDLDIEYV

-465 GIQRAIDGIMQ
+465 SIQRAIDAIMQ

-482 EVLDIVNVDKAGRT
+482 EVLDIVDVDKSGRT

-510 DEQVGQLRQARQQQQ
+510 DTEVKTKRDERKA
-525 QQQAEMAQGQQEIA
+525 QQQAQAEMEQGQQEVA

-553 SVQ
+553 PVQ

>member
-1 MYEDDENDKS
+1 MEAYEKGKQIEPN
-11 KNKIIS
+11 
-17 PAVSPAALLK
+17 VSPVALLK
-27 RYERLK
+27 RYDRLRA
-33 SDRANWDTL
+33 DRTNWDTM
-42 WEELAVFLM
+42 WEELATFLM
-51 PGKADFITKSTSG
+51 PGKIDFITTSTRG
-64 NKRASEVYDST
+64 TTRAAEVYDST
-75 AIHALQILSAS
+75 GIHALQILSAS

-107 LNEDK
+107 LNENK
-112 DAKDWLEKCS
+112 EAKDWLEKCS
-122 KGIFQEFGKSNFSTE
+122 MGIFQELGKCNFSTE
-137 VAEAYQD
+137 VAECYQD
-144 MVGFGTAALQFD
+144 LVGFGTSALQFD
-156 VKTKKAQFDGFNFR
+156 VKTKDSVFDGFNFK
-170 ACHLAEVVVSE
+170 ACHLAEVVISE
-181 SSEGKI
+181 SEEGKV
-187 DTVFRKIKMSARQ
+187 DTVFRKLKLTARQ
-200 AYQKFGDN
+200 AYQKFGKD
-208 CGDKAL
+208 CGDKAM
-214 KALEADPEKEFEY
+214 KALDKDPDQVFEY

-235 LKDEPALVAP
+235 LKGEPAMVAP
-245 PNQRPWACYFISVS
+245 PNMRPFACYFISVI

-279 SKTTGDVYGFG
+279 AKTTGDMYGFG
-290 PGCVARPDIKTLNEA
+290 PGCIARADIKTLNAA
-305 RKLAMKAWEKSID
+305 RKLAMRAWEKSID

-326 GILGKIDMRPS
+326 GILGKIDLRPS

-344 MNNLEPIVNATNW
+344 MQNLEPIVNQTNW
-357 NADQLMLNDVRASVR
+357 NADQLMLADVRGSVR

-377 DQLELNDGPQMTAT
+377 DQLELNEGPQMTAT

-438 VLQQAGGDLDIEYV
+438 VLQQIGGDLDIEYV

-465 GIQRAIDGIMQ
+465 SIQRAVDGIMQ

-482 EVLDIVNVDKAGRT
+482 EVLDIVDVDKAGRT
-496 IADRLGAP
+496 ISDRLGAP
-504 ADMLLG
+504 ADMLRG
-510 DEQVGQLRQARQQQQ
+510 AEQVGELRQSRQQQQ
-525 QQQAEMAQGQQEIA
+525 QAQAEMDQGQQEIA

>member
-1 MYEDDENDKS
+1 MYEDNDDKS
-11 KNKIIS
+11 KSKTIS
-17 PAVSPAALLK
+17 PSVSPIALLK
-27 RYERLK
+27 RYDRLK
-33 SDRANWDTL
+33 SDRVNWDQM
-42 WEELAVFLM
+42 WEELATFLM
-51 PGKADFITKSTSG
+51 PGKIDFISKSTKG
-64 NKRASEVYDST
+64 TKRASEVYDST

-112 DAKDWLEKCS
+112 DAKDWLENCS

-144 MVGFGTAALQFD
+144 LAGFGTAAFMFD
-156 VKTKKAQFDGFNFR
+156 VKTKESQFDGFNFR

-181 SSEGKI
+181 SEEGQI
-187 DTVFRKIKMSARQ
+187 DTVFRKLKLTARQ
-200 AYQKFGDN
+200 AHQKFGDDA
-208 CGDKAL
+208 GDKAL
-214 KALEADPEKEFEY
+214 KALEQDPDKEFEY
-227 VQAVFPRE
+227 IQAVFPRE
-235 LKDEPALVAP
+235 LKGEPALVAP
-245 PNQRPWACYFISVS
+245 PNMRPFACYFISVA

-273 FMVPRW
+273 YMVPRW
-279 SKTTGDVYGFG
+279 GKTTGDVYGFG

-337 TVTYVRD
+337 SVTYVRD
-344 MNNLEPIVNATNW
+344 MNGLQPIVNQTNW
-357 NADQLMLNDVRASVR
+357 NADQLMLNDVRGSVR

-465 GIQRAIDGIMQ
+465 SIQRAVDGIMQ
-476 LAQVNP
+476 LANVNP
-482 EVLDIVNVDKAGRT
+482 EVLDIVDVDKAGRT

-504 ADMLLG
+504 ADILRG
-510 DEQVGQLRQARQQQQ
+510 DEQVGQLRQSRQQQQ
-525 QQQAEMAQGQQEIA
+525 QAQAEMDQGQQEIA
-539 GAQQVADLEQTVNG
+539 QQVAELEQMVNG
-553 SVQ
+553 SV